1 MSVTVRIKTFSD
13 AEAAIDAARNRLFKG
28 LVDGKPSEQLAGL
41 VNQIAELEGQA
52 RALAHAE
59 YAIEH
64 NDDPINAIT
73 FNLLRTDDTWSGR
86 TNDVRRAFFDGVLDA
101 LHELQWRH

>member
-13 AEAAIDAARNRLFKG
+13 SEAAIDAARNRLFKA

-41 VNQIAELEGQA
+41 VNQIAELEGQT
-52 RALAHAE
+52 RVLSHAE
-59 YAIEH
+59 YAIDH
-64 NDDPINAIT
+64 NEDPIKAAVAV
-73 FNLLRTDDTWSGR
+73 LALDDTWSGR

-101 LHELQWRH
+101 VHDLQYRQ